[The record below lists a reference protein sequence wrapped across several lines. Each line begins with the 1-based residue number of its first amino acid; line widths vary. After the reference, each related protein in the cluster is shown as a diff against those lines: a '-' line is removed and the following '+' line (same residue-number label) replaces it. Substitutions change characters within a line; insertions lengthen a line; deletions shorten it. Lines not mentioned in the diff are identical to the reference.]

1 MAVLLELLEL
11 LEVDVTAGGSVA
23 AAAPVERFKWEDRG
37 GAELGG
43 GI

>member
-11 LEVDVTAGGSVA
+11 LEDVTAGGSVA